1 MHLRPGVLL
10 HDVSRLRR
18 TVFDQRLRP
27 LGITRSQWWV
37 LAALS
42 RHDGA
47 PMSQIELA
55 RTLDVGKVTLGGLV
69 DRLEAPGLLARLPD
83 PRDGRSKLV
92 KPTRKGLGLITKV
105 ERIAD
110 EINAQVMKG
119 LSAGEQKTLVSLL
132 TRLKDNLIGLD
143 AVPSTVTGRARDGA
157 DAEPVGRAKPA
168 AKTKAATRRTGKP
181 ANRSRK

>member
-18 TVFDQRLRP
+18 TLFDQRLRP

-92 KPTRKGLGLITKV
+92 KPTRKGLSLITKV

-119 LSAGEQKTLVSLL
+119 LGAGEQKTLVSLL

-143 AVPSTVTGRARDGA
+143 AVPSTVAARSRD
-157 DAEPVGRAKPA
+157 DTEPTRGSKPA
-168 AKTKAATRRTGKP
+168 AKTRTAARKTGKP
-181 ANRSRK
+181 ANRRRK